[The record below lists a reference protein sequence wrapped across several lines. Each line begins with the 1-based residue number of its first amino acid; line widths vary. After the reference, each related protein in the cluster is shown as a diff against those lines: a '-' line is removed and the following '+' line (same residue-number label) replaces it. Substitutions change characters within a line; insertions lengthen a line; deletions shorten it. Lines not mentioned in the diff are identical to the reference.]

1 MMQRLTNAITYP
13 RGFVASGVRAGIKE
27 KGEDMA
33 LVLSQVPAAAAGVF
47 TTNVVKAAPV
57 LLDRQRLP
65 RSTARAIIANSGN
78 ANACTGEQGMINAA
92 IMASETA
99 DLLGVPEDD
108 VLVASTGVIGKQ
120 LPMDLV
126 RDGIKSAV
134 SSISPQGGASAA
146 RAIMTTD
153 TQPKEVVATIS
164 IGGAEVRIGA
174 MAKGAGMICPNMAT
188 MLCFITTDLSITPE
202 MLQKCL
208 SESVDLSFNCLTVDG
223 DTSTNDSVIILANGE
238 AGNKTIDSESAD
250 LDTFRRALDSVTT
263 ALAKEIAADG
273 EGATRMIEVTVEGAT
288 CFEDARQIAKTIAN
302 SALVKT
308 AMFGSDPNWGR
319 ILAAAGRAGVAFD
332 PGTVNLYF
340 EDIALVQSGMPV
352 DFPEKDVHDILRKP
366 EVKILLQVGPGTS
379 SATVW
384 TCDFSY
390 DYVKINAEYHT

>member
-13 RGFVASGVRAGIKE
+13 RGFLASGVRAGIKE

-47 TTNVVKAAPV
+47 TTSVVKAAPV

-153 TQPKEVVATIS
+153 TRPKEVVATIS

-332 PGTVNLYF
+332 PGAVNLYF
-340 EDIALVQSGMPV
+340 EDVALVQSGMPV